1 MAKVVL
7 AYSGGLDTSVC
18 VKWLQEEKGLDVITF
33 SAELGQGLNQD
44 ELKDKALKS
53 GARKVYIEDLRET
66 FLKDWVF
73 PALMAGASYEGK
85 YLLATAL
92 GRPLIAKK
100 VLEIAKKEGAQFVA
114 HGCTGKGNDQVRFE
128 LAFSALDPSLEVIA
142 PLREWS
148 LNSRSDEIEY
158 ARKHNIPVSATVESP
173 YSIDRNIWGVSIE
186 CGELEDPW
194 KEVPEKAYQLTVN
207 PKDAPDRP
215 LYLEIY
221 FESGIPR
228 KIDGKEYGTIELV
241 ELLNKLGG
249 ENGVG
254 RVDLLENRLV
264 GIKSREVYEAPAATI
279 LHICHREL
287 ESLVLDRETAH
298 FKELLSQ
305 KFGEVVYYGMW
316 YSPLREALQAF
327 IRKTQ
332 EKVTGTVRIKLYR
345 GVCRAV
351 GRKSP
356 NSLYDLS
363 LATYEEGD
371 KFDRSLAKGF
381 IKLWGLPYRGNSK
394 SKTPD
399 SK

>member
-1 MAKVVL
+1 MAKVIL

-18 VKWLQEEKGLDVITF
+18 LRWLKEEKGLDVITF

-44 ELKDKALKS
+44 ELKDKALVS
-53 GARKVYIEDLRET
+53 GAKKSYIEDLRET

-92 GRPLIAKK
+92 GRPLIAKRI
-100 VLEIAKKEGAQFVA
+100 VEIAEKESARFVA

-128 LAFSALDPSLEVIA
+128 LAFAALNPSLEIIA

-148 LNSRSDEIEY
+148 MKTRSDEIEY
-158 ARKHNIPVSATVESP
+158 ARKHNISVSATKESP
-173 YSIDRNIWGVSIE
+173 YSIDRNIWGASIE

-194 KEVPEKAYQLTVN
+194 EEVPEKAYQLTAN
-207 PKDAPDRP
+207 PQDAPDKP

-221 FESGIPR
+221 FEHGIPT
-228 KIDGKEYGTIELV
+228 KIDGKDYGSIEIV

-254 RVDLLENRLV
+254 RVDLVENRVV
-264 GIKSREVYEAPAATI
+264 GIKSREAYEAPGATI
-279 LHICHREL
+279 LHISHSEL

-298 FKELLSQ
+298 FKELISR
-305 KFGEVVYYGMW
+305 KFAEIVYYGMW
-316 YSPLREALQAF
+316 YSPLREALDAF
-327 IRKTQ
+327 TRKTQ
-332 EKVTGTVRIKLYR
+332 EKVTGTVRIKLCK
-345 GVCRAV
+345 GICQAV
-351 GRKSP
+351 GKKSP

-371 KFDRSLAKGF
+371 KFDRTLAKGF
-381 IKLWGLPYRGNSK
+381 ITLWGLPYRGYK
-394 SKTPD
+394 K
-399 SK
+399 

>member
-18 VKWLQEEKGLDVITF
+18 LKWLQEEKGLDVITF

-44 ELKDKALKS
+44 ELKDKALGT
-53 GARKVYIEDLRET
+53 GAKKVYIEDLRET
-66 FLKDWVF
+66 FLKDWVY
-73 PALMAGASYEGK
+73 PTLMAGASYEGK
-85 YLLATAL
+85 YLLATAV

-100 VLEIAKKEGAQFVA
+100 VSEVARKEGAKFVA
-114 HGCTGKGNDQVRFE
+114 HGCSGKGNDQVRLE
-128 LAFSALDPSLEVIA
+128 LAFGALDPSLEVIA

-158 ARKHNIPVSATVESP
+158 ARKHKIPVSATVESP

-194 KEVPEKAYQLTVN
+194 EEVPEKAYQLTVN
-207 PKDAPDRP
+207 PRDASDKP

-221 FESGIPR
+221 FEGGIPK
-228 KIDGKEYGTIELV
+228 KIDGKEHGITELV

-254 RVDLLENRLV
+254 RVNFMENRLV

-279 LHICHREL
+279 LHVSHREI

-298 FKELLSQ
+298 FKELVSQ

-316 YSPLREALQAF
+316 YSPLREALDAF

-345 GVCRAV
+345 GVCEAV

-371 KFDRSLAKGF
+371 KFDRTMAEGF
-381 IKLWGLPYRGNSK
+381 IKLWGLPFRGHMK
-394 SKTPD
+394 
-399 SK
+399 

>member
-53 GARKVYIEDLRET
+53 GAKKVYIEDLREI
-66 FLKDWVF
+66 FLEDFVL

-100 VLEIAKKEGAQFVA
+100 VVEIAEKEGAQFAA

-128 LAFSALDPSLEVIA
+128 LAFSALNPSLEVIA

-148 LNSRSDEIEY
+148 LKTRSDEVEY
-158 ARKHNIPVSATVESP
+158 AKKHNIPVPTTKESP

-194 KEVPEKAYQLTVN
+194 EEVPEKAYKLTVN
-207 PKDAPDRP
+207 PQDASDKP
-215 LYLEIY
+215 LYLEIC
-221 FESGIPR
+221 FDSGIPK
-228 KIDGKEYGTIELV
+228 KINGKEYGMVELV

-254 RVDLLENRLV
+254 RVDLVENRVV

-279 LHICHREL
+279 LHISHREL
-287 ESLVLDRETAH
+287 ENLVLDRETAH
-298 FKELLSQ
+298 FKESVSR

-316 YSPLREALQAF
+316 YSPLREALDTF
-327 IRKTQ
+327 IKKTQ
-332 EKVTGTVRIKLYR
+332 EKVTGTVRMKLYR
-345 GVCRAV
+345 GTCETV

-371 KFDRSLAKGF
+371 KFDRTMAKGF
-381 IKLWGLPYRGNSK
+381 IKLWGLPFRGYRK
-394 SKTPD
+394 
-399 SK
+399 